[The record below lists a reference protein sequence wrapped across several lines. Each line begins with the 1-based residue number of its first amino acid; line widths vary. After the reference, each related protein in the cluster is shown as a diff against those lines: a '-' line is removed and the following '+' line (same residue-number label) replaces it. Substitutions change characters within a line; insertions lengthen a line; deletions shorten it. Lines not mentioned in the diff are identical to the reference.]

1 MEIPLSIIYEVIMG
15 TVNTSCKLS
24 NLGKFK
30 CYTKS
35 GSKIVYEDDGLTKGQ
50 SFIIFPNK
58 TILSTGECEYTIGLT
73 GNLEDNYP
81 WKNWTYTGY
90 PNNAIPGNT
99 YSYKIEGAP
108 IILSNYNG
116 VTVTGIPSK
125 TWSWDLNLDI
135 TIQLKLYY
143 EFQNGLG
150 YSFILRHPIYYDIN
164 NKMINITYSAKVNL
178 MKPGGGKIKEITISI
193 KTSDG
198 FGIATSVYHGYNNC
212 TANLQQGTAIF
223 SPKSGTLKN
232 GGKFTIIEPRSLELE
247 IPHKN

>member
-81 WKNWTYTGY
+81 WKGWSYIGY
-90 PNNAIPGNT
+90 PNDAIPGNT
-99 YSYKIEGAP
+99 YSYKIEGSP
-108 IILSNYNG
+108 IILSNYKG

-125 TWSWDLNLDI
+125 TWSWDRNLDI
-135 TIQLKLYY
+135 TILLKLYY
-143 EFQNGLG
+143 NFQNGLG
-150 YSFILRHPIYYDIN
+150 YSFTLRHPVYYDIN
-164 NKMINITYSAKVNL
+164 SKMINITYSVKVNL
-178 MKPGGGKIKEITISI
+178 YKPSGDKIKEITISI
-193 KTSDG
+193 TTSNG
-198 FGIATSVYHGYNNC
+198 FGTATSVYHDYNDC
-212 TANLQQGTAIF
+212 TAGLQAETATF
-223 SPKSGTLKN
+223 SPKSGTLQN
-232 GGKFTIIEPRSLELE
+232 GGKFTIQEPKGFS
-247 IPHKN
+247 